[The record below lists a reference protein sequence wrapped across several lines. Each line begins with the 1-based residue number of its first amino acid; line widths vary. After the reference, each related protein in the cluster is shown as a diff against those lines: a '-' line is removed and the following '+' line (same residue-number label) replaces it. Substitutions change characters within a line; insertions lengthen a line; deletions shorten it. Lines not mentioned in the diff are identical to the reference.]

1 MKRWQGL
8 PLNENV
14 NLHEELPQ
22 GATLRIELEVVKIV
36 SVQHRMDE
44 DFEVKDESSIFEK
57 VDVNH
62 DNQLTIAEI
71 VNWFARVKHHG
82 VPSAVYAMDKDG
94 DGVVTWEEFDGPKGD
109 SPHGTQ

>member
-1 MKRWQGL
+1 MKRWQGV
-8 PLNENV
+8 PLNENIK
-14 NLHEELPQ
+14 LHEELPQ

-36 SVQHRMDE
+36 SVQYRMGE
-44 DFEVKDESSIFEK
+44 DSEEDDGISVFEE

-82 VPSAVYAMDKDG
+82 VPSAVYEMDKDR
-94 DGVVTWEEFDGPKGD
+94 DGVVTWEEFDGPKGE